1 MPSGHKTVHLAA
13 CRRTAAAPGLRAT
26 APPVLLAARPLQ
38 RTAPTQPSSPGV
50 RALTTPAVAAPLLCL
65 QRLDGMPAKRTTKD
79 EWVDVM
85 TNILNARKAR
95 VEDKKS
101 AYKAAKKPLLTIDNA
116 AWYKIKYEDLGFD
129 MEKLPLP
136 ARSPDIHKF
145 VEHAVAN
152 LENTMTE
159 WERDHPNGP
168 TPRSSGHSWR
178 GCSTQRL
185 ASLWLLTSGACATPW
200 RPSSRPRATGL
211 LPSTG
216 APPSNLNQ

>member
-1 MPSGHKTVHLAA
+1 M
-13 CRRTAAAPGLRAT
+13 
-26 APPVLLAARPLQ
+26 
-38 RTAPTQPSSPGV
+38 
-50 RALTTPAVAAPLLCL
+50 AAPLLCL

-159 WERDHPNGP
+159 WERDHPNVTDP
-168 TPRSSGHSWR
+168 EELWA
-178 GCSTQRL
+178 QLERL
-185 ASLWLLTSGACATPW
+185 FYATSGESVAADIRGMRHTLAAIIEAKGNWPAAKYRCTSLQPQ
-200 RPSSRPRATGL
+200 PV
-211 LPSTG
+211 
-216 APPSNLNQ
+216 N